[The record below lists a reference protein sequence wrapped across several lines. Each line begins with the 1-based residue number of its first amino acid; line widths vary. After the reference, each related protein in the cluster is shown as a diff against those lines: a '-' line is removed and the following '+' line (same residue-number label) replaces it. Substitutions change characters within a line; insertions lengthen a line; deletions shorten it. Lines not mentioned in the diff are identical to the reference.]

1 MFFAPHF
8 NPLCA
13 QLSILICNL
22 SLSSNT
28 MSLSCLLSHQ
38 RHCVS
43 PLIEFWSYPLRCS
56 CFSASYLMSQLP
68 LCLHVCLTLF
78 RSAFHVWT
86 VIFSQLPVTFLF
98 AWDNAWFSVSAFYV
112 GLNILCHWLSLSCSS
127 ASDLC
132 HTLVV
137 IVQKVISISSF
148 SLEGLFLEFNTYFSP
163 MWLLVHK
170 AVKKSAPSH
179 SPLTCTIS
187 P

>member
-22 SLSSNT
+22 SFFKYYVLVLSLIPSA
-28 MSLSCLLSHQ
+28 SL
-38 RHCVS
+38 
-43 PLIEFWSYPLRCS
+43 
-56 CFSASYLMSQLP
+56 CFSFNRILKLSIKVLLFFCFLSDVSAASLP
-68 LCLHVCLTLF
+68 SRVPHSFQIC
-78 RSAFHVWT
+78 FHVWM

-98 AWDNAWFSVSAFYV
+98 AWHNARFSVSAFYV

-163 MWLLVHK
+163 MWLFVHK

-179 SPLTCTIS
+179 SLLTCTIS

>member
-56 CFSASYLMSQLP
+56 CFSASYLMSLASLP
-68 LCLHVCLTLF
+68 SRVPHSFQIC
-78 RSAFHVWT
+78 FHVWM

-98 AWDNAWFSVSAFYV
+98 AWHNARFSVSAFYV

-179 SPLTCTIS
+179 SLLTCTIS